1 MYLIIFIIIILVGLL
16 IIRRERLTLDELE
29 KQIES
34 SGPTLLTQYDRLQ
47 YEKRI
52 KDAEAEAKPILES
65 LQKSAGMEIIR
76 KRRRD
81 FDYKKVLDQAKLNLQ
96 NFEENYKNQIINVP
110 DLSKGII
117 RKGFKDPGLDTKF
130 IELSQQV
137 SKINY
142 EIDKKPLTI
151 DEGIII
157 EEPQIIENI
166 RNQLKT
172 IGLSVADL
180 SNDKIKE
187 LAKTVG
193 INTSSSLQ
201 RIKDSVADIREKLR
215 KDDELMLELQKRD
228 KEDIIQR
235 RLENE
240 RSIQELVRKNE
251 SKESAVERMR
261 RINKEKRLARRKA
274 QAESE
279 ARTKAESE
287 ARAEAQAQAESEAR
301 AEAQA
306 QAESEARAKARAEEE
321 IKMTKE
327 EISKMNNVRK
337 EAEEAMNQ
345 LREIPLEERIR
356 RKIFVQPKMV
366 HKPYPFVRSTP
377 ANPPYDTT
385 KYEKRENLFKA
396 SEILSIF
403 PQVKL

>member
-301 AEAQA
+301 A
-306 QAESEARAKARAEEE
+306 KARAEEE